1 MRITIL
7 GLGRMGSAMARNLLQ
22 VGHQVTIYNRSPHR
36 LAAMAGTG
44 AQPAHSVAEAVANAQ
59 VALTMVADDAAE
71 EQLSFGPGGI
81 LAHLPAGAIH
91 LCMSSIGVATSRQLA
106 EAHAGAGQGYVA
118 APVLRGPGAAASR
131 QLWILAGGPE
141 VQVNHCM
148 VVLEALGRSVTRV
161 GPRAELAHAL
171 RLGATALTA
180 AMVEALSEVLI
191 YGETLGYPP
200 ADYLRLLNT
209 GLFGSPLM
217 DAFGGMIVR
226 HDYEPANQPLDL
238 AAKDLG
244 LALRTAGE
252 ARVPMPVA
260 TQVLDLLEAA
270 RTAGLGAMDLTVLSL
285 IRREQAVRAA
295 EAGPG
300 PAEAEAEPE
309 PVSGPEPEPRPEPEP
324 EVEPPPS
331 GVAAPNGRIVDLM
344 IARADSPKIELAI
357 EPVAV
362 AAPEPEAVAVAGP
375 APDPVADPGTAP
387 PAGASP
393 EPPAE
398 PGQPGPAPEP
408 EPAEQDLAIS
418 ELIQASHFEEHERA
432 IWAWLEGR
440 RHRTPWNSF
449 TEVELALPHVIL
461 VKVQRNLLL
470 NPWAVEDLK
479 PLFGGRARVRMPGD
493 IELTVGRQ
501 AAKDIRHLLG
511 A

>member
-44 AQPAHSVAEAVANAQ
+44 ALPAHSVAEAVANAQ

-300 PAEAEAEPE
+300 PAEAEPE
-309 PVSGPEPEPRPEPEP
+309 PVSGPEPEPEL
-324 EVEPPPS
+324 EPPPP

-344 IARADSPKIELAI
+344 IARADSPMPRISNSETATITATAPKLTLTPAI
-357 EPVAV
+357 GTIVAIWRPSLSNSSTRWRDQLTETV
-362 AAPEPEAVAVAGP
+362 AAPI
-375 APDPVADPGTAP
+375 
-387 PAGASP
+387 ASSSTRS
-393 EPPAE
+393 
-398 PGQPGPAPEP
+398 QPM
-408 EPAEQDLAIS
+408 
-418 ELIQASHFEEHERA
+418 IQATSS
-432 IWAWLEGR
+432 
-440 RHRTPWNSF
+440 P
-449 TEVELALPHVIL
+449 
-461 VKVQRNLLL
+461 KV
-470 NPWAVEDLK
+470 A
-479 PLFGGRARVRMPGD
+479 
-493 IELTVGRQ
+493 
-501 AAKDIRHLLG
+501 
-511 A
+511 